1 MREQYPDE
9 IEDPSDDDEEGKSS
23 DDCGPVE
30 DGKAPDR
37 YGVT

>member
-9 IEDPSDDDEEGKSS
+9 IEDPSDDEEGTSS

-30 DGKAPDR
+30 DGEAPDG